1 MRATSYCILLV
12 LSLLSMGAQKDKLF
26 EFLSTKAT
34 AYHLNQFCQGLN
46 RCTHEVVVV
55 SKGEAVLKYNRRLC
69 GYED

>member
-1 MRATSYCILLV
+1 
-12 LSLLSMGAQKDKLF
+12 MGDQKDKLF
-26 EFLSTKAT
+26 EFLSPKAT